1 MMKHPEYN
9 SPTELKNFLESRN
22 MAMQKKFGQNFL
34 VNGDARKLIIDTLQ
48 IKPGTK
54 IWEIGPGLGAMTYE
68 ILQTGAELTVFEIDH
83 GFAAAIT
90 EFFADYKEQG
100 KFKLVEGDVLKT
112 WKKELQENGK
122 PDYFFGNLPYNIAAS
137 LVGDTIEHGVRFD
150 KMLITVQKEVAQR
163 IAAQAGSKDCSSFSV
178 LCQWAYNV
186 KPVVTLSGG
195 NFWPKPNV
203 DSRAVLLTPKQEFPG
218 CSDPL
223 VFAKM
228 QRALFSARRKTIK
241 NNLTNFLGSSE
252 KAAEAIALAGLA
264 ENVRAEALKLEQLLK
279 LSDEVC
285 KVK

>member
-1 MMKHPEYN
+1 MMKHPDYN

-100 KFKLVEGDVLKT
+100 KFKLIEGDVLKT

-122 PDYFFGNLPYNIAAS
+122 PDYFFGNLPY
-137 LVGDTIEHGVRFD
+137 
-150 KMLITVQKEVAQR
+150 K
-163 IAAQAGSKDCSSFSV
+163 
-178 LCQWAYNV
+178 
-186 KPVVTLSGG
+186 
-195 NFWPKPNV
+195 
-203 DSRAVLLTPKQEFPG
+203 
-218 CSDPL
+218 
-223 VFAKM
+223 
-228 QRALFSARRKTIK
+228 
-241 NNLTNFLGSSE
+241 
-252 KAAEAIALAGLA
+252 
-264 ENVRAEALKLEQLLK
+264 
-279 LSDEVC
+279 
-285 KVK
+285 